1 MLRPRR
7 PLIPTL
13 VLAACSVVVPQL
25 ACTPADGG
33 GGGGGGGGV
42 VFNLPPS
49 VVMTA
54 DITRGVA
61 PLVVHFSSSG
71 STDDG
76 VIVQRNWDFG
86 DGETSVEVSPT
97 HMYTANGVYTA
108 KLTLVDDGGASN
120 SKQLTIT
127 VSERPI
133 AVIAVDATTA
143 PNPPATFT
151 FDASGSFDPDAKP
164 GETLRYDWDFGDGTR
179 GNFVTGTHVFSRA
192 GTFRV
197 VLTVT
202 DATGII
208 GRATRYIQ
216 IGIPAPTITFRTP
229 AAVANLV
236 LTPESPLWVY
246 VDYTVEPGVPYRLS
260 AGLTP
265 VAGGDDIQLDTNPP
279 QGNDLNL
286 SLPQP
291 LDLSAVPA
299 ASGGTAYYL
308 WAQIDTD
315 RTEPTREYWPTTANR
330 GQLVVVPEF
339 AKDFNSTPPVAP
351 LGAVDEAVIV
361 MPRVRAPRIVD
372 LGPLARGDRLQ
383 IEMLNLPGFRG
394 TYDFPGYSLLML
406 DADQNLYGW
415 YQDGFAL
422 FSAGSRLIVGHDTAH
437 LYLVVDQLFGSPYV
451 LPSVRVRVQRGFA
464 ADSQPR
470 PQKVFLDF
478 RGASNFS
485 IAGYSPVETL
495 PAFNLSGAINA
506 TVKTEILN
514 RVRAIFPA
522 ATYAIDVLSSDSHP
536 EPTGAHLSIY
546 FDTTDPSTLL
556 TQTTLEQSDLLVYGL
571 PDFHDPRN
579 DTLSGRAVV
588 ITKPLLAAN
597 PGLNNDTNKGK
608 GIGNA
613 VAHQIG
619 LLLGLRETT
628 GLAGDIMATVPALT
642 DFTLSIKS
650 APANLVGYGGAA
662 AFGKQQAHQLL
673 LETVGAPP

>member
-1 MLRPRR
+1 MLGPCRLP
-7 PLIPTL
+7 IPTL
-13 VLAACSVVVPQL
+13 VLAACSVVVPHL
-25 ACTPADGG
+25 ACAPPDGG
-33 GGGGGGGGV
+33 GGSGGERGF

-49 VVMTA
+49 VVLTA
-54 DITRGVA
+54 DVTRGVA
-61 PLVVHFSSSG
+61 PLEVRFSSAG

-76 VIVQRNWDFG
+76 VIVQRIWDFG
-86 DGETSVEVSPT
+86 DGTTSVEVSPT
-97 HMYTANGVYTA
+97 HTYTANGVYTV

-133 AVIAVDATTA
+133 AVINVDATVA
-143 PNPPATFT
+143 LQPPATFR
-151 FDASGSFDPDAKP
+151 FDASASYDPDAKP
-164 GETLRYDWDFGDGTR
+164 GDTLTYAWDFGDGTR
-179 GNFVTGTHVFSRA
+179 ASFVTGTHVFSRP

-208 GRATRYIQ
+208 GRAIRYIRV
-216 IGIPAPTITFRTP
+216 GIPPPTISFRSP
-229 AAVANLV
+229 AAVPNLV
-236 LTPESPLWVY
+236 LTPESPLWTY
-246 VDYTVEPGVPYRLS
+246 VEYSVEPGVPYRLS

-265 VAGGDDIQLDTNPP
+265 VAGGDDIQLDTVPP

-291 LDLSAVPA
+291 LDLSDVPA

-308 WAQIDTD
+308 WVQIDTD
-315 RTEPTREYWPTTANR
+315 RTEPVREYWPTTASR
-330 GQLVVVPEF
+330 GQIRVVPEF
-339 AKDFNSTPPVAP
+339 ARNFSSTPPVAP
-351 LGAVDEAVIV
+351 LGAGGEAVIV

-372 LGPLARGDRLQ
+372 LGPFARGDRLL
-383 IEMLNLPGFRG
+383 IELLSLPGFRG

-422 FSAGSRLIVGHDTAH
+422 FSAGSRLIVGRDTARF
-437 LYLVVDQLFGSPYV
+437 YLIVDQTFGSPYV
-451 LPSVRVRVQRGFA
+451 LPSLRVRVQRGFA
-464 ADSQPR
+464 PDSQPR

-478 RGASNFS
+478 RGAANFS
-485 IAGYSPVETL
+485 LAGYAPVEFL
-495 PAFNLSGAINA
+495 PPFNLTGSINA

-514 RVRAIFPA
+514 RVREVFPA
-522 ATYAIDVLSSDSHP
+522 ATYRIEVLSSDTHP
-536 EPTGAHLSIY
+536 EPTGAYISIY

-556 TQTTLEQSDLLVYGL
+556 TQTTLQQSDLLVYGL

-579 DTLSGRAVV
+579 DTLRGRAVV
-588 ITKPLLAAN
+588 ITKPLLTAN
-597 PGLNNDTNKGK
+597 PGLNDDVKKGK

-650 APANLVGYGGAA
+650 APANLVGYRGAT